1 MGRITPTQ
9 IQRLGNELI
18 ERHPKKFSK
27 EFDNN
32 KKKVSMLAVI
42 QTKKMRNRLAGYI
55 TRKIKTKKEIKL
67 D

>member
-9 IQRLGNELI
+9 IQRIGNELI

-27 EFDNN
+27 DFDDN
-32 KKKVSMLAVI
+32 KKKVDKLAEI

-67 D
+67 E